1 MFKSIFISKLEIDI
15 EMNQTQPPSDIA
27 YSQSID
33 DLITQFQT
41 DTNNGLKTS
50 EIEKKNLEYGYN
62 ELPKIKKSLWK
73 IYLAPIFNFLIII
86 LIISGAIVFI
96 FGDQTSTIIT
106 FTVVII
112 NSVTVITQ
120 QFRAQKALESLRQI
134 AALKSI
140 VLRDGIQFEIPTKEL
155 VPGDIILLEQGDK
168 IGADSRI
175 IDYTNLMIDEA
186 PLTGESE
193 PVEKHNQ
200 SIIEENSPIQKQNNM
215 VFMGTY
221 IHTGRGKAL
230 VTGTGLNTEIGKIS
244 NQLNEMGSIEDIPL
258 TKKLNRLGYIL
269 GSVVIINLI
278 VLIIYKF
285 IVLGLEGLFFGD
297 NITHAITSSILRS
310 MGIMPINLPLLSTL
324 VLVTGVLNMAQSGVI
339 VKNLSAIES
348 LGRVSVICSDKTG
361 TISKNEM
368 TVEKFWIN
376 DMEYTV
382 SGSGYDSEGKI
393 LLNGS
398 AQDLRNDST
407 FQIFIDSCLLN
418 NNAKLVYEDVKVKLK
433 TSKEIAVRKALG
445 SPTEAALLVLAEK
458 AGYIPYDVKNKYQ
471 IVQEFSFSSE
481 FKRMTTVC
489 EPKADSS
496 NKIAFSKG
504 APEIILRIANKIE
517 KNGKESELTN
527 EIRDQLLNN
536 IQTRATQGYRTLAIG
551 YKKIVENRELERQE
565 VENNLVFLGYVS
577 ILDPPRPGVR
587 EAVEECESGGIK
599 VVMITGDH
607 PATAKT
613 IASQM
618 RIYKEGDSIVEGAEV
633 SNLNTEEF
641 NKVSVFARVN
651 PSDKEIIVDNYQS
664 QDHICA
670 MTGDGINDA
679 LALKLANAGIAMG
692 ITGTD
697 VAKETADMVIS
708 DDNFSS
714 IVKGV
719 RIGRGLF
726 ARIRTIIFFFIC
738 LNLMESVI
746 FYAYE
751 FVPLFDLF
759 SSEWQHIYIYGIV
772 HSLPALALVIDKH
785 PTDVMKEQPRDGQQ
799 LLNRNMWILLVVQA
813 FIMGI
818 GLVLVLQ
825 FTLGGAIPLNEWN
838 LNPTISYIPVG
849 STQPELLAQ
858 KARTMF
864 ITTLYIVETTF
875 IWTFRRPNKSLFK
888 SLKNEFSST
897 LLIIS
902 LFTLALHV
910 SFVLSSNAV
919 NYFVNDEFGLDL
931 QINFLFLS
939 GTDWI
944 ICILLALPGLIGI
957 EIFKYIARRKNILF

>member
-1 MFKSIFISKLEIDI
+1 
-15 EMNQTQPPSDIA
+15 MNQTQPPSDIA
-27 YSQSID
+27 YLQSID

-41 DTNNGLKTS
+41 DPNNGLKTS
-50 EIEKKNLEYGYN
+50 EIERKIIKYGYN

-86 LIISGAIVFI
+86 LIISGALVFI
-96 FGDQTSTIIT
+96 FGDRTSTIVT
-106 FTVVII
+106 FTVVAI
-112 NSVTVITQ
+112 NSATVITQ

-140 VLRDGIQFEIPTKEL
+140 VLRDGIQFELPTKEL

-168 IGADSRI
+168 IGADARI
-175 IDYTNLMIDEA
+175 IDFSNLSIDEA
-186 PLTGESE
+186 PLSGESE
-193 PVEKHNQ
+193 PVEKNNQ
-200 SIIEENSPIQKQNNM
+200 NIQEENLPIQKQNNM

-221 IHTGRGKAL
+221 IHTGRGTAL

-278 VLIIYKF
+278 VLVIYKF

-297 NITHAITSSILRS
+297 NITQAITSSILRA

-339 VKNLSAIES
+339 IKNLSAIES

-368 TVEKFWIN
+368 TVERFWIN
-376 DMEYTV
+376 NQEYAVT
-382 SGSGYDSEGKI
+382 GSGYDSNGEI
-393 LLNGS
+393 LVNGD
-398 AQDLRNDST
+398 AQDLRNNST
-407 FQIFIDSCLLN
+407 FQTFIDSSVVN
-418 NNAKLVYEDVKVKLK
+418 NNSKLVYEDVKVKLK
-433 TSKEIAVRKALG
+433 AIKEIAVRKALG
-445 SPTEAALLVLAEK
+445 SPTEAALIVLAEK
-458 AGYIPYDVKNKYQ
+458 AGYVPYDIKSKYK
-471 IVQEFSFSSE
+471 IVTEFSFSSE

-489 EPKADSS
+489 ELKEDTSY
-496 NKIAFSKG
+496 KIVFSKG
-504 APEIILRIANKIE
+504 APEVILKNANKVE
-517 KNGKESELTN
+517 KNGKESSLTD
-527 EIRDQLLNN
+527 EIRDQLLNK
-536 IQTRATQGYRTLAIG
+536 IQARATQGYRILAIS
-551 YKKIVENRELERQE
+551 YKKIKENRELKRKE
-565 VENNLVFLGYVS
+565 VENDLVFLGYVS

-587 EAVEECESGGIK
+587 ESVEECESGGIK

-618 RIYKEGDSIVEGAEV
+618 RIYKEGDSIIEGAEV
-633 SNLNTEEF
+633 SKLDNVEF
-641 NKVSVFARVN
+641 NNVSVFARVN
-651 PSDKEIIVDNYQS
+651 PSDKEIIVDKYQS

-697 VAKETADMVIS
+697 VAKETADMVLS

-719 RIGRGLF
+719 KIGRGLF

-751 FVPLFDLF
+751 FIPLFDLF

-785 PTDVMKEQPRDGQQ
+785 PKDVMKERPRDGQQ
-799 LLNRNMWILLVVQA
+799 LLNKNMWILLIVQA
-813 FIMGI
+813 LLIGI

-825 FTLGGAIPLNEWN
+825 ITLAGAIPLNEWN
-838 LNPTISYIPVG
+838 LNPAISYIPVG
-849 STQPELLAQ
+849 STQPELLEQ

-888 SLKNEFSST
+888 SLKNEFSSS
-897 LLIIS
+897 LLVIS

-910 SFVLSSNAV
+910 LFVIFSNTV
-919 NYFVNDEFGLDL
+919 NFYVNDEFGLDL
-931 QINFLFLS
+931 QLNFLFLS

-944 ICILLALPGLIGI
+944 ICILLALPGLLGI
-957 EIFKYIARRKNILF
+957 EIFKYIARRKNVLF